1 MAKLIDWTGGS
12 IFIFIFMILLIMVGE
27 IITNTTIIRKMKK
40 QAVNAAL
47 RREIMIGMICSS
59 FLMVFVGCLIGYY
72 FGVWYLT

>member
-1 MAKLIDWTGGS
+1 
-12 IFIFIFMILLIMVGE
+12 MILLIMVGE

-47 RREIMIGMICSS
+47 RREIMIGMIWSS
-59 FLMVFVGCLIGYY
+59 FLMIFVGCLIGYY